1 MNSKKSIFS
10 ILFLFVFLCSLSLSA
25 RDYYQIKVYTIKD
38 KAQEA
43 VVDTYLKDA
52 YLPALHKMGIKTVGV
67 FKPIADDPAAGTKI
81 FVFIPMKDLNQADEI
96 EMKLL
101 KDKNHLKNGS
111 DYINAKHDNPP
122 YERIETILLKSF
134 SHMPEFFAPKYDT
147 PKSKQIFEL
156 RSYEGAT
163 EKIWRKKVHMFNE
176 GGEINI
182 FEKVGSNAIFY
193 GEVIA
198 GAAMPNL
205 IYMTSYASME
215 TNKEKWQA
223 FRVHPDWE
231 VLKNKPEY
239 ANTVSH
245 IDKWL
250 CHPTDYSDL

>member
-1 MNSKKSIFS
+1 MNLKKSLLG
-10 ILFLFVFLCSLSLSA
+10 ILLVSLFAISVTA
-25 RDYYQIKVYTIKD
+25 RDYYQIKVYTIKSS
-38 KAQEA
+38 AQEA
-43 VVDTYLKDA
+43 IIDNYLKDA
-52 YLPALHKMGIKTVGV
+52 YLPALHKMGIEKVGV

-81 FVFIPMKDLNQADEI
+81 FVFFPIKDLNQAGEI
-96 EMKLL
+96 EMSLL
-101 KDKNHLKNGS
+101 EDKKHVKNGS
-111 DYINAKHDNPP
+111 EYINAKHDNPP

-134 SHMPEFFAPKYDT
+134 SHMPEYFAPKYNT
-147 PKSKQIFEL
+147 PKNEQIFEL

-163 EKIWRKKVHMFNE
+163 EKIWRKKVEMFNE
-176 GGEINI
+176 GGEIEI

-198 GAAMPNL
+198 GAKMPNL
-205 IYMTSYASME
+205 IYMTSYADME

-250 CHPTDYSDL
+250 LFPTDYSDF